1 MKNISIRKLK
11 IHRSSGSVN
20 SFFRIF
26 LLTVVISV
34 ITSCSPWKNAARRNM
49 TMVFYNVENLFD
61 TEDAPGKADEE
72 FTPDSEKNWSPER
85 YAEKLQNLSRVIS
98 SINEGDLPEIVG
110 LSEVEN
116 VNVLNDLTR
125 TGFLAKGK
133 YKVVH
138 HESPD
143 FRGIDCALIYRP
155 AEFKVQEHFAIPV
168 KFEDEPDYKTRD
180 ILYVKGRSRNW
191 EQFHIF
197 VNHWPSRIG
206 GVEQT
211 KAKRKKAAAV
221 LKSKIDSVLEAKPN
235 ARIVVMGDM
244 NDEPTNESLR
254 EVLNAQPP
262 SNQNAELV
270 NLMFP
275 VDKEGGGSY
284 NFRGNWNMLDNII
297 VSSNL
302 LDEKGF
308 EVMGDQGFVFH
319 QDWMEF
325 TNREGVMYPN
335 RTYGGPNYYGGVSDH
350 FPVYVRLRR

>member
-1 MKNISIRKLK
+1 MIQFKTIT
-11 IHRSSGSVN
+11 
-20 SFFRIF
+20 RI
-26 LLTVVISV
+26 LLVTSLILVLE
-34 ITSCSPWKNAARRNM
+34 SCSSFRNAARRNM
-49 TMVFYNVENLFD
+49 TVAFYNVENLFD
-61 TEDAPGKADEE
+61 LEDAPGKADEE
-72 FTPDSEKNWSPER
+72 FTPESEKNWNRER
-85 YAEKLQNLSRVIS
+85 YEKKLEDIARVIS
-98 SINEGDLPEIVG
+98 AINEGDLPEIVG

-116 VNVLNDLTR
+116 EQVLTDLTR
-125 TGFLAKGK
+125 TGLLANGK
-133 YKVVH
+133 YKVIH

-155 AEFKVQEHFAIPV
+155 AEFKVLEHSAIPV
-168 KFEDEPDYKTRD
+168 RFEDDPDYKTRD
-180 ILYVKGRSRNW
+180 ILYVKGRTRNW

-221 LKSKIDSVLEAKPN
+221 LKNKIDSVLESKPN
-235 ARIVVMGDM
+235 ARILVMGDM
-244 NDEPTNESLR
+244 NDEPTNESLL

-275 VDKEGGGSY
+275 ADKEERGSY
-284 NFRGNWNMLDNII
+284 NFRGNWNMLDNIV

-302 LDEKGF
+302 LDNKGF
-308 EVMGDQGFVFH
+308 EVMGDQGFIFY

-325 TNREGVMYPN
+325 TNDEGVMYPN

-350 FPVYVRLRR
+350 FPVYIRLKR